1 MDGAHLLE
9 IADVRDGLL
18 YAGFGAAI
26 EEVDE
31 QFTGVGWD
39 GEAIDG
45 ELQVWGVVCGSV
57 EERFHST
64 HALSDAMKITD
75 VFH

>member
-1 MDGAHLLE
+1 MDRTHLLQ

-18 YAGFGAAI
+18 HAGFGAAI

-31 QFTGVGWD
+31 ELTGVGGD

-45 ELQVWGVVCGSV
+45 ELHVGGVVGGSV
-57 EERFHST
+57 EERFHGT

>member
-31 QFTGVGWD
+31 EFAGVGGD
-39 GEAIDG
+39 GDAIDG
-45 ELQVWGVVCGSV
+45 ELHVGGVVGGSV

-64 HALSDAMKITD
+64 HSLSDAMKITD
-75 VFH
+75 VFP